1 MEQLNFT
8 NLYYKNLALNSNQ
21 ISESNHTPTEA
32 LFLLLNGVELEDLSN
47 LCILI
52 QNYYKSLPLPINLS
66 IEDCYKL
73 TQNIDTINIQATK
86 STMKIIEKLV
96 FKCLN
101 KGINLGNRTIS
112 DGKINTS
119 SWINHSLYA
128 GECCAVLADKLGLD
142 SDTAKVL
149 GILHDYGR
157 KFNHSFCHVIYG
169 YEKLVDLGWNNEAI
183 ACLTHS
189 FVNNGRCANNDA
201 AITGFFVNNEGNPNW
216 KEETIKDDVTL
227 FLENY
232 KYTPYDVVLN
242 IADLMATSKG
252 IVSPQERIADIATR
266 RHLDPTNRTYFLA
279 ETINMLNDYLRAI
292 GTIKHDI
299 KKVKATK
306 NISIEDMNSLLN
318 STSTL
323 FFISYKQMI
332 KEREQNSITK
342 NSKRLS

>member
-1 MEQLNFT
+1 M
-8 NLYYKNLALNSNQ
+8 
-21 ISESNHTPTEA
+21 
-32 LFLLLNGVELEDLSN
+32 
-47 LCILI
+47 
-52 QNYYKSLPLPINLS
+52 PLPINLS
-66 IEDCYKL
+66 IEDCFKL

-142 SDTAKVL
+142 SYTAKVL

-201 AITGFFVNNEGNPNW
+201 AVPGFFVDSNGSPKW
-216 KEETIKDDVTL
+216 KPGTIKDDVTL
-227 FLENY
+227 F
-232 KYTPYDVVLN
+232 
-242 IADLMATSKG
+242 
-252 IVSPQERIADIATR
+252 
-266 RHLDPTNRTYFLA
+266 
-279 ETINMLNDYLRAI
+279 
-292 GTIKHDI
+292 
-299 KKVKATK
+299 
-306 NISIEDMNSLLN
+306 
-318 STSTL
+318 
-323 FFISYKQMI
+323 
-332 KEREQNSITK
+332 
-342 NSKRLS
+342 